1 MKREVWVAYVS
12 MGLAVAALACCF
24 SSIYFIQYSVIGGNV
39 QSTLVVSV
47 SAVVAMFGAAT
58 VAYFRPLKLWYVL
71 VLFVALLLARYAV
84 LPDAIGAELPA
95 MNVIMGCVLGLCPIM
110 AGCVATYRS
119 TKTSFRVILL
129 GFAGAALLLGL
140 LRVFSPMSYM
150 HIQELCLMVFAAAVA
165 LFLLLHRRE
174 PVARASIRSSLGHE
188 RATSWVVA
196 LFDLQGSTLFVF
208 GGSALLLFCYGVFE
222 TYALAN
228 GQVMRDSGETMLA
241 IFAISIALL
250 VAGSARSSSKRLES
264 LFTVLY
270 VVYVAITFATLLLGV
285 FPGPLFLVMGVGAI
299 VLHMLIWLHL
309 AQATMSKS
317 VSPVFMFGVVL
328 GAVMVCH
335 RLGWFTAMTLT
346 ALFPDDGT
354 LVSKLAAGVLAAIAL
369 AAAVVLFVAMRRV
382 TASPDRG
389 SAADA
394 VAVRAQAL
402 ARYFEGAGLTQRE
415 NEIAVL
421 YCQGRSTPYIGDE
434 LFISETTVK
443 THIRHIYAKL
453 DVHNKQDL
461 LSAADRAVAA
471 EGERA
476 SAS

>member
-1 MKREVWVAYVS
+1 MKREVWMAYVS

-24 SSIYFIQYSVIGGNV
+24 SSIYFIQYSVIGGSV

-47 SAVVAMFGAAT
+47 SAVVVMFGAAV
-58 VAYFRPLKLWYVL
+58 VAYFRPLKLWYLL
-71 VLFVALLLARYAV
+71 VLFAALLLARYVV

-119 TKTSFRVILL
+119 TKMSFRVILL

-140 LRVFSPMSYM
+140 LRVFSHMSYM
-150 HIQELCLMVFAAAVA
+150 HIQELCLMVFASAVA
-165 LFLLLHRRE
+165 LFLLLHRGE

-188 RATSWVVA
+188 RPTGWVAA
-196 LFDLQGSTLFVF
+196 LFDLRGSTLFVF

-241 IFAISIALL
+241 VFAISVVLL
-250 VAGSARSSSKRLES
+250 IVGSTRYSSKRFET
-264 LFTVLY
+264 LFAILY
-270 VVYVAITFATLLLGV
+270 VVYVAIAFVALLLGV

-309 AQATMSKS
+309 AQVTVLKS
-317 VSPVFMFGVVL
+317 VSPVFTFSVVL

-346 ALFPDDGT
+346 ALVPDDGT
-354 LVSKLAAGVLAAIAL
+354 LVSKLAAGVLAVIAL
-369 AAAVVLFVAMRRV
+369 AAAVALFAVMRRAA
-382 TASPDRG
+382 TLPDRG

-394 VAVRAQAL
+394 AAMRAQAL
-402 ARYFEGAGLTQRE
+402 ASHFEGAGLTRRE
-415 NEIAVL
+415 REIALL
-421 YCQGRSTPYIGDE
+421 YCQGRSTPYIADE

-461 LSAADRAVAA
+461 LSAADRAVAS
-471 EGERA
+471 EGGRA